1 MRKPLTRREQHM
13 EQIYMKL
20 STLPTAVAVAALVF
34 AAVAAT
40 PTRAQMKEQTV
51 TVGGAPMYPSKN
63 IIQNAVNSKD
73 HTTLVAAVKA
83 AGLVETLQGPGPF
96 TVFAPTNAA
105 FAKLPTGTV
114 DSLLKPQM
122 KEKLT
127 AVLTY
132 HVVPGR
138 LSAKDL
144 WEASNKGG
152 GTAKFKTVEGEELT
166 VEFKGQTLTIRDAT
180 GNASRVTIQ
189 NVFQSNGV
197 IHVIDSVLMPS

>member
-1 MRKPLTRREQHM
+1 MRSRSRGANSKWRSD
-13 EQIYMKL
+13 MKL
-20 STLPTAVAVAALVF
+20 SILPTAVAVAALAF
-34 AAVAAT
+34 AAGAAI
-40 PTRAQMKEQTV
+40 PAHAQTKEQTV

-83 AGLVETLQGPGPF
+83 AGLVDTLQGPGPF
-96 TVFAPTNAA
+96 TVFAPTNSA
-105 FAKLPTGTV
+105 FQKLPAGTV

-132 HVVPGR
+132 HVLPGR
-138 LSAKDL
+138 LSVRDL

-152 GTAKFKTVEGEELT
+152 GKAKFKTVEGEELT
-166 VEFKGQTLTIRDAT
+166 VEFKGQALTIRDAK

>member
-1 MRKPLTRREQHM
+1 MSKRIAL
-13 EQIYMKL
+13 L
-20 STLPTAVAVAALVF
+20 SAAAFSALAFTATITAPVS
-34 AAVAAT
+34 
-40 PTRAQMKEQTV
+40 AQEKTV
-51 TVGGAPMYPSKN
+51 MVGGAAMFPSKN

-83 AGLVETLQGPGPF
+83 AGLVDTLQGTGPF

-105 FAKLPTGTV
+105 FAKLPAGTV
-114 DSLLKPQM
+114 DSLLKPEM
-122 KEKLT
+122 KEKLVG
-127 AVLTY
+127 VLTY

-138 LSAKDL
+138 YSVKDL

-152 GTAKFKTVEGEELT
+152 GKAKFKTVEGEELT
-166 VEFKGQTLTIRDAT
+166 VEFKGQVLTIRDAK

-197 IHVIDSVLMPS
+197 IHVIDSVLLPS